1 MNDRNH
7 HHIMVGMVDY
17 NCAYAK
23 LMEETLQQCPDLV
36 MLKVWNELD
45 TAMREIP
52 EQGADIL
59 IMDIQ
64 WPGNSGIEYMKKMK
78 MICSG
83 LHFLVHTRCDEDD
96 KIFAALR
103 AGASGYLLKGES
115 QETLIRAIRD
125 IHAGGAPMSHS
136 VSRKVVNSFS
146 RKQLAGSCLEQLT
159 RRETEVLAL
168 LAEGKMYKEVS
179 ITLGIEMETTK
190 KHIRNIYGKLQVQN
204 RTEAVNKWRLP
215 GYYSM
220 VAS

>member
-1 MNDRNH
+1 MLDNN
-7 HHIMVGMVDY
+7 
-17 NCAYAK
+17 NAYAK
-23 LMEETLQQCPDLV
+23 LMEETLQQSPDLV

-45 TAMREIP
+45 TAMQEMP
-52 EQGADIL
+52 EQGADVL

-64 WPGNSGIEYMKKMK
+64 WPGVNALEYMRKMK
-78 MICSG
+78 TACSNM
-83 LHFLVHTRCDEDD
+83 HFLVHTRCDEDD
-96 KIFAALR
+96 KIFEALR

-115 QETLIRAIRD
+115 QEALIRAVRD

-136 VSRKVVNSFS
+136 ISRKVVSSFS
-146 RKQLAGSCLEQLT
+146 CKPVYDGCLEQLT

-179 ITLGIEMETTK
+179 MTLGIEMETTK

-220 VAS
+220 AAS